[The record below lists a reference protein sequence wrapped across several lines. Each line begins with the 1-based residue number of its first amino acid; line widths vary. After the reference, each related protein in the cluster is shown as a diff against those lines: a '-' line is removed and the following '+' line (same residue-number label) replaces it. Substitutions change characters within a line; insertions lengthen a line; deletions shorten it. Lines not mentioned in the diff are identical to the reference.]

1 MSIYSGIRSA
11 TWQTKAFLTMGAMT
25 GSWLM
30 SWRSSFSTLS
40 SPTQPAIRIT
50 GALESR
56 ALAIP
61 ERALVNPGPAVTMA
75 TAGLRVILAQAS
87 AMKTAACS

>member
-1 MSIYSGIRSA
+1 
-11 TWQTKAFLTMGAMT
+11 MT
-25 GSWLM
+25 GSWFI

-50 GALESR
+50 GAFDNR

-61 ERALVNPGPAVTMA
+61 ERAFVKPGPAVTRA
-75 TAGLRVILAQAS
+75 TAGFRVIRAQAS
-87 AMKTAACS
+87 AMKTAACSCRVSKMVTGDPSKY